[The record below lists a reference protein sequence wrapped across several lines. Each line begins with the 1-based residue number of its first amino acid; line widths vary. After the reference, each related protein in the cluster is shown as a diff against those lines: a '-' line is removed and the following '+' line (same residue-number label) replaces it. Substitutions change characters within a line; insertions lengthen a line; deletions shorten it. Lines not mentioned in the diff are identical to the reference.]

1 MALVGK
7 IVDMFSRTHF
17 FLNSFFSNP
26 VLLAGIFSWFFAQ
39 FIKTVIHLLT
49 RKVKSF
55 RDVIELLVWRTG
67 GMPSSHSALVTSLST
82 SIGIRNGLESDL
94 FILSLFFAL
103 VVIRDAVGVRRS
115 SGIQAKTI
123 NEMGDSL
130 SQKKVLNYRPIK
142 EVDGHKPIEV
152 IVGSLLGVSMSLAF
166 FYL

>member
-1 MALVGK
+1 MLLVGK
-7 IVDMFSRTHF
+7 IEHMFSRTQF
-17 FLNSFFSNP
+17 FLQSFFSNP

-39 FIKTVIHLLT
+39 FIKTIIHLLT
-49 RKVKSF
+49 RKVNHFK
-55 RDVIELLVWRTG
+55 DVFELLIWRTG
-67 GMPSSHSALVTSLST
+67 GMPSSHTALVTSLAT
-82 SIGIRNGLESDL
+82 SIGIRNGVESDL

-123 NEMGDSL
+123 NEMGIQL
-130 SQKKVLNYRPIK
+130 STRNLLGFKSIK

-152 IVGSLLGVSMSLAF
+152 IVGAILGVSISFAF

>member
-1 MALVGK
+1 
-7 IVDMFSRTHF
+7 
-17 FLNSFFSNP
+17 

-94 FILSLFFAL
+94 FVLSLFFAL

-115 SGIQAKTI
+115 SGIQAKKI

-130 SQKKVLNYRPIK
+130 SQKKVLSYRPIK

-152 IVGSLLGVSMSLAF
+152 IVGALLGVSMSFAF

>member
-55 RDVIELLVWRTG
+55 RDVIELLVWHTG

-82 SIGIRNGLESDL
+82 SIGIRNGL
-94 FILSLFFAL
+94 
-103 VVIRDAVGVRRS
+103 
-115 SGIQAKTI
+115 
-123 NEMGDSL
+123 
-130 SQKKVLNYRPIK
+130 
-142 EVDGHKPIEV
+142 
-152 IVGSLLGVSMSLAF
+152 
-166 FYL
+166 

>member
-1 MALVGK
+1 
-7 IVDMFSRTHF
+7 
-17 FLNSFFSNP
+17 
-26 VLLAGIFSWFFAQ
+26 
-39 FIKTVIHLLT
+39 
-49 RKVKSF
+49 
-55 RDVIELLVWRTG
+55 
-67 GMPSSHSALVTSLST
+67 MPSSHSALVTSLST
-82 SIGIRNGLESDL
+82 SIAIRNGLESDL